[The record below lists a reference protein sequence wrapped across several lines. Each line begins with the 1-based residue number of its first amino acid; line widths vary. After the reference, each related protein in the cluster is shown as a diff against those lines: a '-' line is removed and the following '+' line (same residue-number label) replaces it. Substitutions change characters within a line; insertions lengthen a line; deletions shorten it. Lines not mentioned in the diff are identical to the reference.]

1 MLEIYFDGVLL
12 DPINYMEL
20 TQKWVMFDKEFKL
33 GMTPSREFR
42 LTIPKSVFNPNT
54 QEVKIR
60 YNNQDYAYLIID
72 KYNVEENLVMP
83 KVKLVLCDKMVL
95 FNEEYDASPICPTT
109 CKGILEDICNKF
121 GVELGTTTFLNEDE
135 SVNFWDSNTTAREY
149 ISYIS
154 EIAGGFARIEN
165 DGKLYIR
172 YFENVNTHQLNEEL
186 CEQILIGQPHEIR
199 RVVFDNGVLK
209 FVDYTRNN
217 LVRFSDT
224 FKAGNTASGITSSL
238 TEKGELKVITQSSNG
253 NWHTGWWD
261 INNNFTTDVENQFEE
276 GDTFTIVFTIKKLSG
291 STGKPSI
298 YIKNGMG
305 YYTMQ
310 GTVGEEYSE
319 LYCTGT
325 WKKTNPISLH
335 LGWTSTTGTFIIK
348 NFMIK
353 KGGYS
358 RYEPYDLTNYNGVET
373 LYLNPSNVYINT
385 EEQFDSIVSKILGFK
400 YWNLTTG
407 NAYILSDAMCG
418 DVLYLPYNGSNYYTI
433 QNIPELKFLGLWNG
447 GYELNLESGVQQET
461 KQKSLNT
468 QVKAI
473 KIKQN
478 RDENILSIAV
488 EDIKTQKEVTNTE
501 IFNQITANNTLIQ
514 QTATEITQNVTEI
527 AGNLQGN
534 IDVVANDLTDATN
547 NLTGLIQQNT
557 TLIQQLATSI
567 ISTIKATGGNNLLR
581 NSVGYSGTDFWSKT
595 GNITTNQDDNMSLS
609 GSEFI
614 LTGASTLSQQYNTR
628 PGTSYSVSCKIKH
641 RSVGTPNQVKIEIVG
656 QGSTMITILD
666 TTEVNN
672 EWKEISLSEPYV
684 ASITN
689 PTIKITCT
697 GDDILEITDL
707 IVALGENNV
716 WSGFGDEVYG
726 KEHKLDRNGLRLS
739 NLAGNNSSKTTSNS
753 IQMLEGE
760 DVVAELS
767 KKVVKSDSAVITNSF
782 SIGRLQTVVLD
793 NNNIIEYV

>member
-54 QEVKIR
+54 KEVKIR
-60 YNNQDYAYLIID
+60 YNNQEYAYLIID

-172 YFENVNTHQLNEEL
+172 YFEDVNTHQLNEEL

-224 FKAGNTASGITSSL
+224 FRAGKAASGITSSL
-238 TEKGELKVITQSSNG
+238 TEKGELKVITQSGNG

-261 INNNFTTDVENQFEE
+261 INNNFTTDVENKFEK

-298 YIKNGMG
+298 YIKEGMG

-319 LYCTGT
+319 LYYTGT
-325 WKKTNPISLH
+325 WNKTNPINPH

-353 KGGYS
+353 KGSYS
-358 RYEPYDLTNYNGVET
+358 HYEPYDLTNYNGVET

-407 NAYILSDAMCG
+407 NAYILPDAMCG

-478 RDENILSIAV
+478 RDENILSLAV
-488 EDIKTQKEVTNTE
+488 EDIQTQKNVINNQL
-501 IFNQITANNTLIQ
+501 FNQINANTTLIQ
-514 QTATEITQNVTEI
+514 QTSTEITQNVTEI

-547 NLTGLIQQNT
+547 QLLTLSSTVKQNNQSVQTQINQINTNLENGVERVKNTLVTIDINGIQVSTNLSKVSTLITNDSFKIIPVNNPNEPLAFFGYDEKEGRSKSEMDNLTVKNYLT
-557 TLIQQLATSI
+557 
-567 ISTIKATGGNNLLR
+567 
-581 NSVGYSGTDFWSKT
+581 VGYHRQEKFEINGEQRT
-595 GNITTNQDDNMSLS
+595 GW
-609 GSEFI
+609 F
-614 LTGASTLSQQYNTR
+614 Y
-628 PGTSYSVSCKIKH
+628 
-641 RSVGTPNQVKIEIVG
+641 VG
-656 QGSTMITILD
+656 
-666 TTEVNN
+666 
-672 EWKEISLSEPYV
+672 
-684 ASITN
+684 
-689 PTIKITCT
+689 
-697 GDDILEITDL
+697 GDI
-707 IVALGENNV
+707 
-716 WSGFGDEVYG
+716 
-726 KEHKLDRNGLRLS
+726 
-739 NLAGNNSSKTTSNS
+739 
-753 IQMLEGE
+753 
-760 DVVAELS
+760 
-767 KKVVKSDSAVITNSF
+767 
-782 SIGRLQTVVLD
+782 
-793 NNNIIEYV
+793 